1 MKRCAVQALVPGL
14 LLWVVLVF
22 SQWQMAWAE
31 NPVQLQLVVTGSS
44 RAIVIFNGERLV
56 LRVGDDRHPNVRL
69 VSADSE
75 RAVLNVDGKEVALET
90 DRIAAPILQDDRY
103 ADDDPGTEEEP
114 AVVTLWAEPSGFF
127 FANGSVNR
135 RGTRFL
141 VDTGANTVTL
151 SGAQADRLGIEY
163 RNGRDGYAATASGV
177 TPIKSIILKRVTVE
191 GITLRN
197 IAANVVPGRFP
208 EYPLLGA
215 SFLGKLNM
223 VRSGNKMELSRR

>member
-1 MKRCAVQALVPGL
+1 MKALNLRSLFLGL
-14 LLWVVLVF
+14 ILLSGMLVT
-22 SQWQMAWAE
+22 STGRLAWADE
-31 NPVQLQLVVTGSS
+31 SIQLVVTGSS
-44 RAIVIFNGERLV
+44 RAIIVFDGERLV
-56 LRVGDDRHPNVRL
+56 LRAGDDAHPRVRL
-69 VSADSE
+69 ISADSE
-75 RAVLNVDGKEVALET
+75 RAVLTVDGRELILET
-90 DRIAAPILQDDRY
+90 GSVAAPILHDDRF
-103 ADDDPGTEEEP
+103 ADDDQAIDDGPS
-114 AVVTLWAEPSGFF
+114 VITLWAQPNGFF

-151 SGAQADRLGIEY
+151 SSAQADSLGIEY
-163 RNGRDGYAATASGV
+163 RDGRDGYAATASGV
-177 TPIKSIILKRVTVE
+177 TPIKSIVLKRVTVE

-197 IAANVVPGRFP
+197 VAANVVPGRFP

>member
-1 MKRCAVQALVPGL
+1 MITVSCQRFTLGFLTLASAFLFVPWGSAHGEDS
-14 LLWVVLVF
+14 V
-22 SQWQMAWAE
+22 
-31 NPVQLQLVVTGSS
+31 QLVVTGSS

-56 LRVGDDRHPNVRL
+56 LGVGNSDHPRVSL

-75 RAVLNVDGKEVALET
+75 RAVLSVDGEHLVLDT
-90 DRIAAPILQDDRY
+90 DQVAAPILLDDRY
-103 ADDDPGTEEEP
+103 AEDDPAQDEP
-114 AVVTLWAEPSGFF
+114 SVVTLWAEPNGFF

-151 SGAQADRLGIEY
+151 SGVQADRLGIEY
-163 RNGRDGYAATASGV
+163 LNGRDGFAATASGV
-177 TPIKSIILKRVTVE
+177 TPIKSITLKRITVE

-197 IAANVVPGRFP
+197 IAANVIPGRFP
-208 EYPLLGA
+208 EYPLLGG
-215 SFLGKLNM
+215 SFLNKLNM